1 MAVEGAEP
9 TAFVTFQIESQ
20 NIRNRERDLMHEN
33 SKLGR
38 NKRKSD
44 DILHYSAF
52 KRKKLDR
59 VGDRS
64 RFDTDSVNW
73 QDERETGGLNAILTS
88 LQSSP
93 CTRLY

>member
-1 MAVEGAEP
+1 MAFEGTEP

-59 VGDRS
+59 VGDRL
-64 RFDTDSVNW
+64 RFDTDRVNW
-73 QDERETGGLNAILTS
+73 QDERETGLKAILTS